1 MKYDLTDPTVV
12 ATLAEKYIQLEN
24 TLNWAYHEAPIGDP
38 LLENIDARLLHY
50 NSKYRTIEF
59 TLRITQE
66 VNPDGYT
73 PVDLAKLFVTN
84 QSE

>member
-24 TLNWAYHEAPIGDP
+24 TLNWVYREAPLDDP
-38 LLENIDARLLHY
+38 LLKNVNARLLHF
-50 NSKYRTIEF
+50 NKRYRTIEF

-66 VNPDGYT
+66 VDPDGYT
-73 PVDLAKLFVTN
+73 PVELDRLFITGR
-84 QSE
+84 